1 METPLRKG
9 RKSISGGRISGNDAY
24 GCPLPPP
31 PVSASSSP
39 HKHLPYLFLIPSR
52 PHLSSFSRVAAGQEH
67 PELCARRN
75 KAIHEHSPWP
85 GGERAA
91 SAPTGRGGH
100 ERRPRP
106 GGVASA
112 SNRPGSTMV
121 AVAPVSRHTQQ
132 PRAWGAPDRGPRR
145 GRVRGGVVVNNLVF
159 VFVMWILLFVS

>member
-1 METPLRKG
+1 
-9 RKSISGGRISGNDAY
+9 
-24 GCPLPPP
+24 
-31 PVSASSSP
+31 
-39 HKHLPYLFLIPSR
+39 
-52 PHLSSFSRVAAGQEH
+52 VAAGQEH

-121 AVAPVSRHTQQ
+121 AVAPVSRHARQ